1 MSTPVSETFIH
12 PTSIVDPGAQIG
24 EGTKIW
30 HFCHISA
37 GAVIGQGCILGQGC
51 YVGPRVRIGNRVKI
65 QNGVSIYEGV
75 ILEDEVFC
83 GPHMIFTNVINPRA
97 FIERKKEFRPTR
109 VCRGATIGAGAVIVC
124 GHTIGPYA
132 MIGAGAVVT
141 KDVPAFGLV
150 YGNPA
155 RLHGWVDTTGT
166 KLAFDA
172 AGRAVG
178 QDGTVYILQDGVVW
192 REIPSAQAHPLEMVP
207 GCRLSADRLPLS
219 LTAQDQSLSRKEQA
233 A

>member
-1 MSTPVSETFIH
+1 
-12 PTSIVDPGAQIG
+12 
-24 EGTKIW
+24 
-30 HFCHISA
+30 
-37 GAVIGQGCILGQGC
+37 
-51 YVGPRVRIGNRVKI
+51 
-65 QNGVSIYEGV
+65 
-75 ILEDEVFC
+75 
-83 GPHMIFTNVINPRA
+83 
-97 FIERKKEFRPTR
+97 
-109 VCRGATIGAGAVIVC
+109 
-124 GHTIGPYA
+124 